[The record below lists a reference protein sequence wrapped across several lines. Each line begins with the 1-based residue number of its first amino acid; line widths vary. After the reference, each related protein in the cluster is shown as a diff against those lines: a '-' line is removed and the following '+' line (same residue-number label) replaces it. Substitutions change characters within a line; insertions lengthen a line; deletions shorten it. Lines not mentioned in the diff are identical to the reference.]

1 MAEVLVQFTHSLQ
14 GRDGRLYAAHAA
26 GRPREDGEW
35 EVGIEFCP
43 APDGAPIRSPRET
56 TQPNRED
63 LLYWATGLTPTYLEG
78 ALERALDRGPTGEP
92 TVAQQ
97 PAFNAPAPARATPA
111 PGELRPRPVLNPFEV
126 YSRSGE
132 DILRQEL
139 SALDATHLRNIIAAY
154 RMYTDVPVTSDRSA
168 LAELIVAA
176 VRRGGG

>member
-1 MAEVLVQFTHSLQ
+1 MPEVLIQFTHSLQ

-35 EVGIEFCP
+35 EGWIEFVP
-43 APDGAPIRSPRET
+43 SPDGAPIRSPRET
-56 TQPNRED
+56 TQPNRKD

-78 ALERALDRGPTGEP
+78 ALKRALDHDPSTQP
-92 TVAQQ
+92 ATAQQ
-97 PAFNAPAPARATPA
+97 PAFDAPAPARATPA

-139 SALDATHLRNIIAAY
+139 TSLSVAHLRTIIAAH
-154 RMYTDVPVTSDRSA
+154 RMYADAPATSDRSA